1 MKPKFKTMRD
11 ATSRPTNS
19 AIPRTE
25 GANFL
30 MLNRLA
36 TERERLL
43 ADEADLLARLEQKR
57 KRMAQIE
64 TEIEHYKSQ
73 IELFNT
79 PAAPPA
85 VRTRPASRP
94 NSSLAQGNSEPEEPT
109 NWQSVMI
116 EY

>member
-43 ADEADLLARLEQKR
+43 VDEAELLARLEQKR

-64 TEIEHYKSQ
+64 AEIEHYKSQ

-79 PAAPPA
+79 PAAPPP
-85 VRTRPASRP
+85 VRTRPASPSRP
-94 NSSLAQGNSEPEEPT
+94 NSAQANSEPDEPT
-109 NWQSVMI
+109 NWQSLMI